1 MRVQRPP
8 TLLLVFS
15 LSFLVTAFSKPL
27 YVPEHCQNYSGC
39 MLRACIKTAQADT
52 AGLYTNFRIDFPSAE
67 LTGTQSV
74 SVDRES
80 TSTHDGLTE
89 HVTSVNLFDVGY
101 SVN

>member
-39 MLRACIKTAQADT
+39 MLRACIKTAQA
-52 AGLYTNFRIDFPSAE
+52 GLYTNFRIDVPSAE
-67 LTGTQSV
+67 STGTQSV

>member
-52 AGLYTNFRIDFPSAE
+52 AGLFRIDVPSAE
-67 LTGTQSV
+67 STGTQSV